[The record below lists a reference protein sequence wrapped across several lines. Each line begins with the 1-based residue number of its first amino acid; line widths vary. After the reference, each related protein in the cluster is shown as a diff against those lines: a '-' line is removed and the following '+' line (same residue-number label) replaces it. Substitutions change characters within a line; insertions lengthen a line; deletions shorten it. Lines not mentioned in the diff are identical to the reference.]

1 MKIDRFAL
9 LFVYLFIGF
18 IAGFDIAWILM
29 KIPRVDMAM
38 NTGVFIP
45 VGLFL
50 ALIGGAVRVYTN
62 SSRGQAL
69 YTLAVKGLTP
79 FGLILAILVFIGLT
93 LFVLASLLS
102 NPKAASTVAPILI
115 REGFGWFR

>member
-1 MKIDRFAL
+1 MKIDRLAA
-9 LFVYLFIGF
+9 LFVSLFVGF

-50 ALIGGAVRVYTN
+50 ALIGGAVITYTN
-62 SSRGQAL
+62 AAKIPRPA
-69 YTLAVKGLTP
+69 
-79 FGLILAILVFIGLT
+79 LILAILVFVGLT
-93 LFVLASLLS
+93 LFVLASLLA